1 MKNYKP
7 THCQEVMDSAIVGLI
22 EGGMS
27 KMETRKFYALFEKIY
42 TAGFNEANRLGQ
54 FKTLDD
60 VQLQIP
66 KYSGPLPFT
75 G

>member
-22 EGGMS
+22 EGCMS